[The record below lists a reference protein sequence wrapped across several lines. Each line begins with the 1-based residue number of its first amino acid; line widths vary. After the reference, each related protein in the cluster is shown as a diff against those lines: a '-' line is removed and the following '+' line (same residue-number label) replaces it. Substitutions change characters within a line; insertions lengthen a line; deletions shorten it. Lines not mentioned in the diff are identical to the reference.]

1 LISILE
7 SIEVRIAP
15 NSQTIVSLVIH
26 KLPDSA
32 NISKTEF
39 SVVQGDAAESDALRT
54 NLMAAFNEV
63 Y

>member
-1 LISILE
+1 MFSD

-15 NSQTIVSLVIH
+15 NSQTIVSLIIH

-39 SVVQGDAAESDALRT
+39 SVVQGDVGESDALRA
-54 NLMAAFNEV
+54 NLMAVFNEV
-63 Y
+63 C